1 MLRFF
6 FILLFSTTIYS
17 QSIVSNPA
25 VHHHKNLPYA
35 NYALDFD
42 GSNDYILVNGG
53 KISNAWSV
61 EVWHK
66 KSGTS
71 SRQNLTNKANS
82 NVSSSWAL
90 RLGQWYNKNKVGIT
104 KYGRADYYIND
115 SRAQLETGKWEHVAW
130 TYQSNNVTVYVN
142 GESLGSS
149 FVRGP
154 LSPGAIL
161 YWNIIGKSSGTIK
174 GELDELRIWNDKRT
188 AEEIT
193 ENMFMELNGNESNL
207 VAYYN
212 MNKGTGF
219 DVEDNSQNT
228 YDGQMKNMSEEDWVL
243 SNAPLGSINDSY
255 KTNIKAIWE
264 KSSTSASSLSD
275 GLSMISSTGLAE
287 ENYTIYGNN
296 GLSSTSSL
304 NLPPGENL
312 SLRSARVWQFD
323 VTGIVSIDITIDIG
337 DATGYSGPPVL
348 ASDFRLLYRPV
359 GCTGDCN
366 FQVISTASSVSS
378 TDNIEF
384 TNVSLQNGFY
394 AIGTL
399 GGEL

>member
-1 MLRFF
+1 
-6 FILLFSTTIYS
+6 
-17 QSIVSNPA
+17 
-25 VHHHKNLPYA
+25 
-35 NYALDFD
+35 
-42 GSNDYILVNGG
+42 
-53 KISNAWSV
+53 
-61 EVWHK
+61 
-66 KSGTS
+66 
-71 SRQNLTNKANS
+71 
-82 NVSSSWAL
+82 
-90 RLGQWYNKNKVGIT
+90 
-104 KYGRADYYIND
+104 
-115 SRAQLETGKWEHVAW
+115 
-130 TYQSNNVTVYVN
+130 
-142 GESLGSS
+142 
-149 FVRGP
+149 
-154 LSPGAIL
+154 
-161 YWNIIGKSSGTIK
+161 
-174 GELDELRIWNDKRT
+174 
-188 AEEIT
+188 
-193 ENMFMELNGNESNL
+193 MELNGNESNL

-212 MNKGTGF
+212 MNEGTGF

-304 NLPPGENL
+304 NLPPVENL